1 MVKPM
6 PEKSAEAIGGYFGLE
21 LRSGVAWHSDAI
33 ALNSGRNALRYL
45 LLEPLPAKAYVP
57 WFTCTAVTEVITGL
71 GIAISQYHVNEA
83 MEPLFDL
90 DTVAPNEVFL
100 YTNYFGLKDS
110 YVRTLAT
117 RDCNIIIDNALSF
130 FSPRVASLPTFYSP
144 RKFFGVP
151 DGGYA
156 YGGRLQPLEAD
167 HSSTRTAH
175 LMIRHDESAQAGY
188 AHYLANEDVVE
199 GLPVR
204 AMSALSARILQSI
217 DYASVADRRKS
228 NFEKLHSVLG
238 SSNSLPIEDDSECV
252 ALTYPYLSN
261 DIQLKARLQAHHIFT
276 ATYWPHIAQT
286 VRNTSVEYRYCTQLV
301 HLPIDQRY
309 GEAQMARI
317 LDVVLA

>member
-1 MVKPM
+1 
-6 PEKSAEAIGGYFGLE
+6 
-21 LRSGVAWHSDAI
+21 
-33 ALNSGRNALRYL
+33 
-45 LLEPLPAKAYVP
+45 
-57 WFTCTAVTEVITGL
+57 
-71 GIAISQYHVNEA
+71 
-83 MEPLFDL
+83 
-90 DTVAPNEVFL
+90 L
-100 YTNYFGLKDS
+100 YTNYVGLKDS

-117 RDCNIIIDNALSF
+117 RDCNIIIDSAQSF

-156 YGGRLQPLEAD
+156 YGGRSQPLEAD

-199 GLPVR
+199 GLPMR

>member
-1 MVKPM
+1 M
-6 PEKSAEAIGGYFGLE
+6 PEKSVEAIGGYFGLE
-21 LRSGVAWHSDAI
+21 LRSGVAWHSDAV

-45 LLEPLPAKAYVP
+45 LLEPLPAKVYVP
-57 WFTCTAVTEVITGL
+57 WFTCTAVADVITGL
-71 GIAISQYHVNEA
+71 GIAISQYKVNEA
-83 MEPLFDL
+83 LEPLFDL

-110 YVRTLAT
+110 YVRKLAT
-117 RDCNIIIDNALSF
+117 RDCNIIIDNAQSF

-156 YGGRLQPLEAD
+156 YGGRLQILEKD

-188 AHYLANEDVVE
+188 ADYLANEDALA
-199 GLPVR
+199 GLRTR
-204 AMSALSARILQSI
+204 AMSALCTRILQSI
-217 DYASVADRRKS
+217 DYARVAELRKA
-228 NFEKLHSVLG
+228 NFLKLHNVLG
-238 SSNSLPIEDDSECV
+238 SSNALPIESDPDRV
-252 ALTYPYLSN
+252 ALTYPYLGN
-261 DIQLKARLQAHHIFT
+261 DMQLRARLQAHHIFT
-276 ATYWPHIAQT
+276 ATYWPDIAQT
-286 VRNTSVEYRYCTQLV
+286 VKNTSVEYRYCTQLV

-309 GEAQMARI
+309 GEAEMKRI